1 MFVMDS
7 AIMMMHEISFV
18 LQVAALKLLSKMPA
32 SALNAVCFV
41 QRTELSQLQNIFR
54 LSLHVSRNAT
64 TIIMH

>member
-7 AIMMMHEISFV
+7 ARMTMHVMYSI
-18 LQVAALKLLSKMPA
+18 LRVAALKLLSKMPA

-54 LSLHVSRNAT
+54 LSVHVSRNAT